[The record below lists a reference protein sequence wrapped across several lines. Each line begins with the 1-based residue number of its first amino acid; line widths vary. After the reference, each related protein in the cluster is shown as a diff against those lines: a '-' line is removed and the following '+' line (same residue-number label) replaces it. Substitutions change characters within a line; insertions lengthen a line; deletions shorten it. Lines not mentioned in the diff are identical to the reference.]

1 MNEMTNEILHY
12 LEFSNLSKN
21 WEKYVFHRKNGILN
35 PLGLCAYYRNFD
47 LRKSPE
53 YLYEPFD
60 ALHKQITCKMKALQ
74 VQAYIQ

>member
-35 PLGLCAYYRNFD
+35 PLGIMR
-47 LRKSPE
+47 
-53 YLYEPFD
+53 
-60 ALHKQITCKMKALQ
+60 ILQ
-74 VQAYIQ
+74 KF